1 MCVYVCFK
9 KSHKINNRYVEII
22 FMALFKRILHES
34 KKKKKRKKEDGSRFI
49 DGEGEIKQRS

>member
-1 MCVYVCFK
+1 VFQ

-34 KKKKKRKKEDGSRFI
+34 KKREDGSRFI